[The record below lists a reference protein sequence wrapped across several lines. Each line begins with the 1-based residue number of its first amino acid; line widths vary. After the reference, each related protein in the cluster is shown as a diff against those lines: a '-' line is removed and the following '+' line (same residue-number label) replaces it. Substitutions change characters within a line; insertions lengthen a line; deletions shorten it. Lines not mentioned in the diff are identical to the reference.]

1 MDDELDQ
8 GIDYYG
14 RKSGKF
20 KLRGQRC
27 KELGGLRKTATDC
40 GAFLPD
46 NLDGFIFLE
55 RDGPVMDYFYAKHT
69 KEASKL
75 KRKKFYRIVH
85 FVEPLLVHWRWLLS
99 NPSAAQ
105 SEDELKKAEKLLREV
120 ESFDIDIVSMDIS
133 QDGETP
139 FYRKGN
145 MEWDQGYVRMRV
157 RDNNSLPHW
166 LRRRWMS
173 TPGKPIM
180 DDDETEELASN
191 DDRAGV
197 NEKNL
202 PVLWRKWPRL
212 PHLLTD
218 ALFDKVI
225 EIENA
230 GGPAAYAN
238 RLYGAMAAADAR
250 AAQANGDAHNNDDMH
265 VEVAPEIAFIN
276 FLERAASASPHPSR
290 SNTPAPYVPSGYAS
304 PPPAPQ
310 SSLLIQS
317 PQLQNPLSPFSPGV
331 NHHHHHHQVP
341 PHPHVMPPP
350 QQHLNHHQHNA
361 VQNPMMQS
369 HMPPSMSN
377 GTPILSPRPVH
388 AAGAAP
394 SRFAAAVAASPSALE
409 PPSKRRK
416 LTGSSDD
423 KMTVDS
429 MDFGS
434 ELAGASGLITPSQFF
449 APDTKPE
456 PSEVQQV
463 HPLVASHGAL
473 GNGLQT
479 PTISINGVSE
489 ANHLR
494 NSVGVSGTPL
504 PLSASAQIAGAI
516 PLPSALVDSTVASP
530 VSPLAFANIM
540 QQYFQHVSSHI
551 TAKETENAAL
561 QTRVKKLRSALK
573 KSRRAE
579 QLAKTTVRFLRMH
592 PNSGSAASTSSSQPN
607 NTHN

>member
-1 MDDELDQ
+1 
-8 GIDYYG
+8 
-14 RKSGKF
+14 
-20 KLRGQRC
+20 
-27 KELGGLRKTATDC
+27 
-40 GAFLPD
+40 
-46 NLDGFIFLE
+46 
-55 RDGPVMDYFYAKHT
+55 
-69 KEASKL
+69 
-75 KRKKFYRIVH
+75 
-85 FVEPLLVHWRWLLS
+85 
-99 NPSAAQ
+99 
-105 SEDELKKAEKLLREV
+105 
-120 ESFDIDIVSMDIS
+120 
-133 QDGETP
+133 
-139 FYRKGN
+139 
-145 MEWDQGYVRMRV
+145 
-157 RDNNSLPHW
+157 
-166 LRRRWMS
+166 
-173 TPGKPIM
+173 
-180 DDDETEELASN
+180 
-191 DDRAGV
+191 
-197 NEKNL
+197 
-202 PVLWRKWPRL
+202 
-212 PHLLTD
+212 LLTE
-218 ALFDKVI
+218 ALFEKVI

-317 PQLQNPLSPFSPGV
+317 PQLQNPLSPFSPGTHHH
-331 NHHHHHHQVP
+331 HHHHHHQVAQ
-341 PHPHVMPPP
+341 HPHVMPPP
-350 QQHLNHHQHNA
+350 QQHLNHHQHVNS
-361 VQNPMMQS
+361 VQNNMMQS
-369 HMPPSMSN
+369 HLPPPHAAMSN

-394 SRFAAAVAASPSALE
+394 SRFAAAVVAASPSALE

-429 MDFGS
+429 MDYGS
-434 ELAGASGLITPSQFF
+434 ELVGASGLITPSQFF
-449 APDTKPE
+449 APDTKPD
-456 PSEVQQV
+456 PSEMHQV
-463 HPLVASHGAL
+463 HQLAASQ

-489 ANHLR
+489 PNHLR

-504 PLSASAQIAGAI
+504 PLSASAQIAGSI
-516 PLPSALVDSTVASP
+516 PLPSALVDSTLASP
-530 VSPLAFANIM
+530 VSPMVFANTM

-561 QTRVKKLRSALK
+561 HARVKKLRSALK

-579 QLAKTTVRFLRMH
+579 QLAKTTVRFLRLH
-592 PNSGSAASTSSSQPN
+592 PNSGASSSGAASSSHQPN
-607 NTHN
+607 NN